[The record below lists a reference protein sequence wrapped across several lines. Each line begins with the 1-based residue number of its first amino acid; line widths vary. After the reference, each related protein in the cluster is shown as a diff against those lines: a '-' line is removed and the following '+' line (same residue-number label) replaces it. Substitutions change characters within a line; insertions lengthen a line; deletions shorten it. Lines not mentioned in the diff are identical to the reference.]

1 MTASGPGAGSRQQP
15 AGARDSSRA
24 GVLTF
29 AAGAAGIAVLLLCYY
44 KLTWDN
50 LTRFNLAID
59 VWADPFPDFGRYYY
73 PMGEAIF
80 RTGTP
85 IDGFVYSP
93 FPAILLAAFS
103 PLGLSTATI
112 VWVALQVLAIV
123 LYIILIR
130 QLVPARLPLQLLFV
144 ALVLSSFPLLHNFKF
159 GQVPIF
165 MTVAL
170 LGMLIFYERGRLAVA
185 AVLFAFA
192 VSFKW
197 YPLLFLALFAARG
210 DIRFLLRAAGA
221 GALLLIVVP
230 VVFLGFE
237 QTYRFYDALR
247 IAYGGF
253 DWVLRSYNSQYFPNV
268 IVRLTSTLR
277 GQEISG
283 ISFLHVAAL
292 PFLRSIAWAVAIAN
306 MALVYRVQRIG
317 IAQANLWSAAVLFL
331 TVPFVLGTS
340 WPVDLVPMPIAQAFL
355 VWAIFNADEA
365 FLTGDP
371 ESEHRSRLSTVQL
384 AASGLMVLSS
394 IALSNIVLFNYVGNY
409 TTYGTFGLVFWAD
422 VLLLLAAYLLLL
434 PRILHRSQARMQTPP
449 KLREAA
455 QP

>member
-1 MTASGPGAGSRQQP
+1 MTAFIPGAGSRPQSDR
-15 AGARDSSRA
+15 ARDSSRA
-24 GVLTF
+24 GILAF
-29 AAGAAGIAVLLLCYY
+29 AAGAAGIAVLLLAYY

-59 VWADPFPDFGRYYY
+59 VWADPFPDFTRYYY
-73 PMGEAIF
+73 PMGEAVF
-80 RTGTP
+80 RVGTP

-93 FPAILLAAFS
+93 FVAILLAVFS
-103 PLGLSTATI
+103 PLGLSNATV

-130 QLVPARLPLQLLFV
+130 RLVPARLPLQLLFV

-159 GQVPIF
+159 AQVPIF

-170 LGMLIFYERGRLAVA
+170 LGMLIFYERGWLAAA

-197 YPLLFLALFAARG
+197 YPLIFLALFAARR
-210 DIRFLLRAAGA
+210 DVRFLLWAAGA
-221 GALLLIVVP
+221 GVLVLVVVP

-253 DWVLRSYNSQYFPNV
+253 DWVLSSYNSQYFPNV
-268 IVRLTSTLR
+268 IVRLGWTL
-277 GQEISG
+277 GG
-283 ISFLHVAAL
+283 HAL
-292 PFLRSIAWAVAIAN
+292 FRIAWVPLPQLPWLRAIAWAVAIAN

-317 IAQANLWSAAVLFL
+317 IAHSNLWSAVVLFL

-340 WPVDLVPMPIAQAFL
+340 WPVDLVPMPFAQAFL
-355 VWAIFNADEA
+355 VWAIFSREA
-365 FLTGDP
+365 AFAPGSPGSDP
-371 ESEHRSRLSTVQL
+371 GPAPSPVQR
-384 AASGLMVLSS
+384 AVSGLMVLSS
-394 IALSNIVLFNYVGNY
+394 ILLSNIILFNSIGNY

-434 PRILHRSQARMQTPP
+434 PRILRRGLTPRP
-449 KLREAA
+449 EHPEIA
-455 QP
+455 